1 MNILILGG
9 TVFLGR
15 HLVKSALSRNHN
27 VTLFNRGQH
36 NPELFPEI
44 EKIRGDR
51 TVSLDP
57 LKGRKFDAV
66 IDTCGYF
73 PRAVRMSAEF
83 LKDSVD
89 HYTFIS
95 SISAYKD
102 FSIKGMDENAEIGKI
117 DDESIEEITGESYG
131 PLKVLCENVV
141 ADVYKDRA
149 LNIRPGLIVG
159 ENDPSD
165 RFTYWVKRVSEGGKV
180 FAPDGRNSN
189 VQFID
194 VKDLA
199 DWNIKMTEGK
209 KSGLYNGTGPDYE
222 LSFEKFIKACQEV
235 SDKKSEIIWANE
247 KFLADENVSG
257 WTDLPMWIR
266 AEDEGVNN
274 VNVGKAV
281 KDGLTFRPLKETISD
296 TLQFDRTRE
305 DHKFRAGLKRER
317 EAELIEKWESQ
328 NKV

>member
-1 MNILILGG
+1 MKILILGG

-15 HLVKSALSRNHN
+15 HLVKSALRRDHT

-36 NPELFPEI
+36 NPQLFPEI
-44 EKIRGDR
+44 EKVKGDR

-73 PRAVRMSAEF
+73 PRAVKMSAQF
-83 LKDSVD
+83 LKNSVD

-102 FSIKGMDENAEIGKI
+102 FSIKGMDENAETGKI
-117 DDESIEEITGESYG
+117 EDESAEEVTGESYG
-131 PLKVLCENVV
+131 PLKVLCENAV
-141 ADVYKDRA
+141 AEIYKDKA

-165 RFTYWVKRVSEGGKV
+165 RFTYWVHRINGGGKV
-180 FAPDGRNSN
+180 FAPDGKNSN

-199 DWNIKMTEGK
+199 DWTIIMAEEK
-209 KSGLYNGTGPDYE
+209 KSGVYNATGPDYE
-222 LSFEKFIKACQEV
+222 LKFENFIKACQKA
-235 SDKKSEIIWANE
+235 SGKKSEIIWASE
-247 KFLADENVSG
+247 KFIADENVSG
-257 WTDLPMWIR
+257 WTDLPMWIPK
-266 AEDEGVNN
+266 EEEGVNN
-274 VNVGKAV
+274 VNINKAV
-281 KDGLTFRPLKETISD
+281 KDGLKFRPLKETIID
-296 TLQFDRTRE
+296 TLKFDKSRK
-305 DHKFRAGLKRER
+305 DHVLRAGLKPEK
-317 EAELIEKWESQ
+317 ESELIKKWEKQ
-328 NKV
+328 N